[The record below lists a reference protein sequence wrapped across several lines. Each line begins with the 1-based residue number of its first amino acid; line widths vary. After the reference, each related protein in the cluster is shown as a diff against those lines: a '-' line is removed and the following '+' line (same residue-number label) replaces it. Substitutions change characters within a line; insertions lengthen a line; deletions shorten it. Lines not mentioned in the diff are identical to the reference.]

1 MLRAPSR
8 LATFA
13 VLGALL
19 GGAVPTAPHALLA
32 EPAPAVSRP
41 PVPQAISL
49 AVLELTNAERTRA
62 GLSPLQGNGRLVR
75 AAQLHA
81 EQMVVVRRMDHVLS
95 GVQYPAPADRLRAA
109 GYDWRAYAENVAVG
123 HRGAAEVVLAW
134 MESPGHRA
142 NILNAKYT
150 ELGFGYAVDG
160 NGRPY
165 YAQVFGRPAS

>member
-1 MLRAPSR
+1 MLGAPSR
-8 LATFA
+8 LVRFS
-13 VLGALL
+13 LL
-19 GGAVPTAPHALLA
+19 VGLIASVAPTAPSALLA
-32 EPAPAVSRP
+32 EPAPAVARVFAP
-41 PVPQAISL
+41 EAIAA
-49 AVLELTNAERTRA
+49 AVLDLTNAERSRA
-62 GLSPLQGNGRLVR
+62 GLPPLQGNGRLVQ

-95 GVQYPAPADRLRAA
+95 GVQYPAPEDRLAAA

-123 HRGAAEVVLAW
+123 QRGAAEVVSAW
-134 MESPGHRA
+134 MQSPGHRA

-150 ELGFGYAVDG
+150 ELGFGFALDG